1 MAMTPLWTGV
11 TLWVCITLTMA
22 PPVTAEVEDA
32 SVTVEDDEMDLE
44 EDLTTFTKE
53 GDTMYKALWR
63 PRDCTGPAEEGDN
76 VTMLMS
82 VYQHLVDP
90 LTVRLRIHNILAK
103 QKQESCLFFLP

>member
-1 MAMTPLWTGV
+1 MTPLWTGV

-22 PPVTAEVEDA
+22 PPVTATEGEDA
-32 SVTVEDDEMDLE
+32 SVMVEDDEMDLE

-53 GDTMYKALWR
+53 EDTMYKALWK

-82 VYQHLVDP
+82 V
-90 LTVRLRIHNILAK
+90 
-103 QKQESCLFFLP
+103 